1 MNPDKHMPAIFQKIT
16 FVCFFLVSIFFGVSE
31 VCHAQIQLS
40 HFNDFKHYTEEDGLP
55 STTVYDIAEDKNGF
69 LWIATGNG
77 VSRFDG
83 NYFANFT
90 HYDADSTRHRIGFA
104 GSILIDQSGE
114 NIWIGTEHG
123 IFHSR
128 VDTVRFQKIERLIPS
143 MNSSTGRT
151 PALLLDNDEVLWAAK
166 FRGGL
171 MSFDLK
177 TKKHD
182 HYSFTGDGLK
192 DVFSVNRIGSIAED
206 PDDSDILWLGSTG
219 GLIRFNKSTRAY
231 DVFVYQNNP
240 ELTQNRIRSVYASA
254 EEIFLS
260 NWGGGLV
267 VFNKFSKQFRQP
279 LQYQY
284 PHAHTS
290 VYEFYEPNDNTLWIT
305 SNDGLIVY
313 DLLSKKVKRIAE
325 HNKEKGLMRGV
336 SFIDSRGIIWFC
348 DGKGL
353 FKYDPLGAQNRFIE
367 LEERNGVQ
375 NPMLVREIIVSGSF
389 IYVLGENGSGLYK
402 VNSAD
407 YSFEAYEPPT
417 FYLQKNKQYI
427 LRDMV
432 EMEDGNLLIV
442 SPDKIVIFN
451 TKTQQFRL
459 PALQVRHS
467 HPVMHSV
474 VRDRNNNYWIGT
486 KFGGLFCLNFKNNTL
501 INYKEEFN
509 KFQKGNHEWITTL
522 YLDSKNKLW
531 IAKGSTTVMDL
542 NDSTVHCVNPEDGVP
557 FYQDV
562 GGFLEDS
569 KGRIWMAGY
578 DHGLGFTD
586 FNHFDQ
592 GVKTVAEG
600 YFSGLYAYT
609 DSTFWTIGNGLGTF
623 NINTMTYREINLGSN
638 YRNYKIDGPVQ
649 PIGNGEFAMGC
660 ENGILIYNPD
670 KQIVNGEVP
679 RPYIRKIVSGGQTL
693 YDGNNLTGGDF
704 RFKTGTKHITMKIS
718 SLGFH
723 FADQITYQYK
733 FDGEW
738 QTLGAAKEINLS
750 NLSPGDYQ
758 LSIKAIN
765 NMGVG
770 NAAPMTYNLSIPVPW
785 WNTWWAYLLYL
796 GLAILFADR
805 FYRFQLAKR
814 LAIAES
820 ERLKEVDQ
828 LKNNLY
834 ANITHEFRTPLT
846 VILGM
851 ADSVTSALK
860 EVKVKRADHAL
871 DMIRRNGR
879 NLLRLVNQML
889 DLSKLESGKMKLQL
903 IQADVVPFVKYV
915 AESFHSL
922 AGEKQINLVVY
933 AEIDELWMD
942 VDVNKL
948 SVILSNLLSNAIKFT
963 EPGGKIIVHLN
974 QMIKNGKPFFLIK
987 VKDNGQGI
995 AEEELQQVFNRF
1007 YQVDTSSSR
1016 RGEGTGIGLALT
1028 KDFVELMNGSIS
1040 VKSTPGKGSE
1050 FSVLLPV
1057 THNAERTKDVQ
1068 HHLNLIAEEVVESE
1082 DLMQPSGNGQSGL
1095 PLALIIEDN
1104 ADVAHYIK
1112 TCLEGKYQTIHSTN
1126 GETGIEAAFEKVP
1139 DIVICD
1145 VMMPVKDGYEVCSTL
1160 KSDERTD
1167 HIPVIMLTA
1176 KVSTKDRLTGLSH
1189 GADAYL
1195 TKPFVK
1201 AELLTRLDQLV
1212 LLRRK
1217 LREKF
1222 DKDSLNHFMKIKP
1235 EDPESKFIQKI
1246 IRIIHEEISNHS
1258 FGSSAHL
1265 SRKMNLSESQI
1276 YRKLKAITG
1285 KSTAVFIRSVRLQKA
1300 KEMIQTTDKTISEI
1314 AYEVGFNDPS
1324 WFSRAFKEEFG
1335 FAPSEIAKS

>member
-1 MNPDKHMPAIFQKIT
+1 MPAIIKMKT
-16 FVCFFLVSIFFGVSE
+16 FICFFLISVFYGISGI
-31 VCHAQIQLS
+31 CHAQIQLS
-40 HFNDFKHYTEEDGLP
+40 HFNDFNHYTKEDGLA

-83 NYFANFT
+83 NYFTNFT
-90 HYDADSTRHRIGFA
+90 LYDSDSTRHRIGFV
-104 GSILIDQSGE
+104 GSILMDKSGE

-143 MNSSTGRT
+143 MNFSTGRT
-151 PALLLDNDEVLWAAK
+151 PDLLLDNDGLLWAAK

-177 TKKHD
+177 AKKHD
-182 HYSFTGDGLK
+182 HYSFTVEGQK
-192 DVFSVNRIGSIAED
+192 DKFSINRIGSIAED
-206 PDDSDILWLGSTG
+206 PDDSDILWLGSAG
-219 GLIRFNKSTRAY
+219 GLIRFNRVTKNY
-231 DVFVYQNNP
+231 EVFVYQNNP
-240 ELTQNRIRSVYASA
+240 NLAQNRIRSVHASA
-254 EEIFLS
+254 EEVFVS

-267 VFNKFSKQFRQP
+267 VFNKLSKQFRLP
-279 LQYQY
+279 LLSQY
-284 PHAHTS
+284 PHTHTS
-290 VYEFYEPNDNTLWIT
+290 IYEFYEANDNILWIT

-313 DLLSKKVKRIAE
+313 DLLSKKVKRITD
-325 HNKEKGLMRGV
+325 HNKEKGLLRGV

-348 DGKGL
+348 NGKGL

-375 NPMLVREIIVSGSF
+375 NPLLVREVIVSGNS
-389 IYVLGENGSGLYK
+389 IYVLGDNSSGLYK

-407 YSFEAYEPPT
+407 YSFEIFEPPA
-417 FYLQKNKQYI
+417 FYYQKNKMYL

-442 SPDKIVIFN
+442 SGNKIVIFN
-451 TKTQQFRL
+451 TKTQQFKL
-459 PALQVRHS
+459 PALQVQHP

-474 VRDRNNNYWIGT
+474 VKDRNNNYWIGT
-486 KFGGLFCLNFKNNTL
+486 KFGGLFYLNFKNNTI

-509 KFQKGNHEWITTL
+509 KFRDGNHEWITML

-542 NDSTVHCVNPEDGVP
+542 NDSTIHCLNRAEGAP

-562 GGFLEDS
+562 GGFVEDT

-586 FNHFDQ
+586 FDHFNQ

-600 YFSGLYAYT
+600 YFSGLYPYN
-609 DSTFWTIGNGLGTF
+609 DSLFWTTGNGLGTF
-623 NINTMTYREINLGSN
+623 NTNTLRYRKTNLTSKH
-638 YRNYKIDGPVQ
+638 RNLQITGPVH
-649 PIGNGEFAMGC
+649 PLGNGEFVIGC

-670 KQIVNGEVP
+670 NQIANREIP
-679 RPYIRKIVSGGQTL
+679 QPYIRKIESGGQTL
-693 YDGNNLTGGDF
+693 YEGNDLAGTDF
-704 RFKTGTKHITMKIS
+704 PFETGTKHITLKIS

-738 QTLGAAKEINLS
+738 QHLGPAKEINLS
-750 NLSPGDYQ
+750 NLSPGDYK
-758 LSIKAIN
+758 LNIRAFN

-770 NAAPMTYNLSIPVPW
+770 NPVPLTYNLSIPVPW

-820 ERLKEVDQ
+820 ERLKDINK
-828 LKNNLY
+828 LKNSLY

-851 ADSVTSALK
+851 ADTVASTLK
-860 EVKVKRADHAL
+860 EVQVKGADHAL
-871 DMIRRNGR
+871 ELIRRNGK

-889 DLSKLESGKMKLQL
+889 DLSKLESGKMELHLVQT
-903 IQADVVPFVKYV
+903 DVIPFVKYIG
-915 AESFHSL
+915 ESFQSL
-922 AGEKQINLVVY
+922 AREKQINLVIY
-933 AEIDELWMD
+933 AEVDELRMD

-948 SVILSNLLSNAIKFT
+948 SAILSNILSNAIKFT
-963 EPGGKIIVHLN
+963 SPGGKIVLHLN
-974 QMIKNGKPFFLIK
+974 RILIRNKPFFIIK
-987 VKDNGQGI
+987 VKDSGI
-995 AEEELQQVFNRF
+995 GIPQEDMKHIFSRF
-1007 YQVDTSSSR
+1007 YQVDNSSSQK
-1016 RGEGTGIGLALT
+1016 GEGTGIGLALT
-1028 KDFVELMNGSIS
+1028 KQFVELLNGTIT
-1040 VKSTPGKGSE
+1040 VKSTVGKGSE
-1050 FSVLLPV
+1050 FSFQLPV
-1057 THNAERTKDVQ
+1057 TNQAEQTKDVRAFLEPDVPAFESGVEAGPQ
-1068 HHLNLIAEEVVESE
+1068 IPDEQAE
-1082 DLMQPSGNGQSGL
+1082 L

-1104 ADVAHYIK
+1104 ADVAHYLK
-1112 TCLEGKYQTIHSTN
+1112 TCLAGKYRTLHAGD
-1126 GETGIEAAFEKVP
+1126 GEAGMETAFEKVP
-1139 DIVICD
+1139 DIIICD
-1145 VMMPVKDGYEVCSTL
+1145 VKMPKKDGFEVCSTL

-1176 KVSTKDRLTGLSH
+1176 KVSTKDRLTGLSR

-1201 AELLTRLDQLV
+1201 AELLTRIDQLV

-1217 LREKF
+1217 MMRKMN
-1222 DKDSLNHFMKIKP
+1222 KDSLRHFLKTKP
-1235 EDPESKFIQKI
+1235 EDPETKFLQKI
-1246 IRIIHEEISNHS
+1246 IKIIHEEISNHS
-1258 FGSSAHL
+1258 FGSSLQL
-1265 SRKMNLSESQI
+1265 SRKMHLSESQL
-1276 YRKLKAITG
+1276 Y
-1285 KSTAVFIRSVRLQKA
+1285 
-1300 KEMIQTTDKTISEI
+1300 
-1314 AYEVGFNDPS
+1314 
-1324 WFSRAFKEEFG
+1324 
-1335 FAPSEIAKS
+1335 